1 VVKRLD
7 MTAAGEAADNPGH
20 RVSRTGLIMR
30 YIQEGLSRDGSGKA
44 KKTSK

>member
-1 VVKRLD
+1 

-30 YIQEGLSRDGSGKA
+30 YISEGLERGKSSA
-44 KKTSK
+44 KRTDARRR